1 MTEEKLDLTKIGEHK
16 VIERFDPHPRL
27 KAIWMTEAII
37 AYTFVNLC
45 IIGFIAFIVAVEG
58 TSLSLRYMIAVGAPW
73 YYGISL
79 PILLLIM
86 IFIWVYIDAID
97 YTLTTHEIIVEKGI
111 ITKSRKVV
119 PYRNIT
125 NFNQRRGPFDRL
137 IGGTDFGTIG
147 IETAGMSGAGGGGG
161 KTHPEQKLVGI
172 VNTTEY
178 TEKIRNILSKMK
190 GQAAVTADTEIA
202 SSLSDE
208 ELLREMLYT
217 LKDISKKL

>member
-1 MTEEKLDLTKIGEHK
+1 MTEENLDLTKIGKHRI
-16 VIERFDPHPRL
+16 IEQFDPHPRL
-27 KAIWMTEAII
+27 KTIWITETII
-37 AYTFVNLC
+37 VYILINVFT
-45 IIGFIAFIVAVEG
+45 IGFISFVVAVGG
-58 TSLSLRYMIAVGAPW
+58 TSESIRNIITIGVPW
-73 YYGISL
+73 FFGISVPL
-79 PILLLIM
+79 LLLIM
-86 IFIWVYIDAID
+86 IFISIYIEAID

-147 IETAGMSGAGGGGG
+147 IETAGMSGAGGGGQSS
-161 KTHPEQKLVGI
+161 HPEQKLVGI
-172 VNTTEY
+172 ENTTEY

-190 GQAAVTADTEIA
+190 GQAAVTADSEIA

-208 ELLREMLYT
+208 ELLKEMLLT